1 MNPILKF
8 ALGLANVPDAT
19 VADLEKAFPGMQRL
33 CAAAKQIEAV
43 AQKSQPLEAHIEQ
56 IEPIIKAAYPDFVAV
71 LPTVEELIQFAS
83 QKGI

>member
-1 MNPILKF
+1 MNLALKF
-8 ALGLANVPDAT
+8 ALGLANMPETT
-19 VADLEKAFPGMQRL
+19 VADLDKSWPGFAGLCDDMKAF
-33 CAAAKQIEAV
+33 AAI

-56 IEPIIKAAYPDFVAV
+56 ALPILKKAYPQIVAV